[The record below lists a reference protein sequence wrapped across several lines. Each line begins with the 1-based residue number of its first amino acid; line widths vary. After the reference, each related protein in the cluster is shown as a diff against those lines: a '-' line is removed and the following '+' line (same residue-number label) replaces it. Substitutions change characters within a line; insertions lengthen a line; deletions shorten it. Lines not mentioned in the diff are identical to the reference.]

1 MSEDRHVSIKPRLPL
16 FWQAIYPEH
25 VRELRVPICRDCG
38 NLIKVSSYD
47 SIVCPNTLAVV
58 PTEEEILATDPN
70 LNAGQVAELLERQT
84 TYHTC
89 GSRNISFDPEHGA
102 LAIPMRYGVLNEFDE
117 DGNEPLNFRFLPTD
131 GLQAFGLIDPI
142 VDPPTMYMINLNT
155 GTIEVG
161 NIHTG
166 KAIPLGVGIEFPTR
180 SGMNVVPISTVLERY
195 GQGGDLIHYKHAN
208 ISGMGSISVI
218 GREAVI
224 DRFDLD
230 PGSQQITN
238 IVVGYK
244 CRIPDWVCQVKI
256 NVDCGSHIPFITTKA
271 TRIEE

>member
-166 KAIPLGVGIEFPTR
+166 KAIPLG
-180 SGMNVVPISTVLERY
+180 
-195 GQGGDLIHYKHAN
+195 GDLIHYKHAN